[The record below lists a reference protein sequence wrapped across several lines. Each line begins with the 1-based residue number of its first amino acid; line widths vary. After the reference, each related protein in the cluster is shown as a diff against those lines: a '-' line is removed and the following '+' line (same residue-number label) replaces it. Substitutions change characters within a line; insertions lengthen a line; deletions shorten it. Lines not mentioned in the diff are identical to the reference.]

1 MGKGVIFDMDGVIID
16 SEPINQRAV
25 DVVLEQY
32 GKRLTDEQNQH
43 LIGLGDKPFFEEIIR
58 MFGLQTTWQALA
70 MSWHD
75 AIIHL
80 MQKEGIAPIDG
91 VRDVIHS
98 LHQKKY
104 RLAVAS
110 SGSRRRVGFILKAL
124 DLQGYFSSVITA
136 DDVMH
141 AKPDPEIYLT
151 AAARLNLAPQD
162 CVAIEDSD
170 RGVEAAKRAGVKV
183 IGFLNPNSYN
193 QQLNGADAIIHSFNE
208 WRDEL
213 LH

>member
-1 MGKGVIFDMDGVIID
+1 MAKGVIFDMDGVIID

-25 DVVLEQY
+25 DVVLERY

-43 LIGLGDKPFFEEIIR
+43 LIGLGDKPFFEEVIR

-70 MSWHD
+70 VSWHE

-80 MQKEGIAPIDG
+80 MQKEGIAAIDG
-91 VRDVIHS
+91 VREVIRS

-110 SGSRRRVGFILKAL
+110 SGSRGRIGFILKTL
-124 DLQGYFSSVITA
+124 DLQQYFSSVVTA
-136 DDVMH
+136 DDVKL

-151 AAARLNLAPQD
+151 AAASLNLAPQD

-170 RGVEAAKRAGVKV
+170 RGVEAARRAGMKV
-183 IGFLNPNSYN
+183 IGFLSSSSYN
-193 QQLNGADAIIHSFNE
+193 QQLDRADAIIHSFDE

-213 LH
+213 LR